1 MAEISW
7 RTEEAEHKLLAWAF
21 TISLALHLAVYGSY
35 EAGKKF
41 GWWDNV
47 HLPAWMHSAKML
59 ADLLKKKDAVKPEP
73 KPQPEVALVFVDV
86 SPAQATPE
94 APKESK
100 YYSDKNSQAANP
112 EPAPQIDTAT
122 PKIDGKQSDMVKTED
137 IPRNKTFPLQ
147 PALPAT
153 PAQEPQE
160 EQKPKAA
167 ETPPPGDLA
176 MVKPEQLKPAETR
189 GDLAVAKPEQAIP
202 PKDPGDAPRER
213 PRTISEALARM
224 PNNQLAGQ
232 KMKQD
237 GGVHRRGLQSSLDV
251 SATAFGAYDA
261 AIIAAVQN
269 QWYQLLD
276 DRNYAG
282 ERTGRVTVKFHLNAD
297 GSISEMSF
305 VENTVDLALG
315 LLCQSA
321 IKTPAPYAP
330 WPLDMRHKI
339 GSDYREVTFTFFY
352 N

>member
-1 MAEISW
+1 MADTGVAEISW
-7 RTEEAEHKLLAWAF
+7 RTERAEHSLLAWAF
-21 TISLALHLAVYGSY
+21 IISLALHLTVYGTY

-41 GWWDNV
+41 GWWNHV
-47 HLPAWMHSAKML
+47 HLPAWVRSSKML
-59 ADLLKKKDAVKPEP
+59 AHLIKKPDPAKQQPKPEP
-73 KPQPEVALVFVDV
+73 EVSLVFVDV
-86 SPAQATPE
+86 SPTVATPE

-112 EPAPQIDTAT
+112 EPDADKNAPRIE
-122 PKIDGKQSDMVKTED
+122 GKQTQMVKTED
-137 IPRNKTFPLQ
+137 IQRSKAFPLQ
-147 PALPAT
+147 PTVPAT
-153 PAQEPQE
+153 PAPEAQE
-160 EQKPKAA
+160 EQKPKPAA
-167 ETPPPGDLA
+167 PPGDLA
-176 MVKPEQLKPAETR
+176 MAKPTPKPADTPPK
-189 GDLAVAKPEQAIP
+189 D

-213 PRTISEALARM
+213 PRTIREALARM
-224 PNNQLAGQ
+224 PANQLAGQ

-237 GGVHRRGLQSSLDV
+237 GGVRRRGLSSSLDV

-261 AIIAAVQN
+261 MIIAAVQN

-282 ERTGRVTVKFHLNAD
+282 ERTGKVTIRFHLNAD
-297 GSISEMSF
+297 GSVSEIAF

-339 GSDYREVTFTFFY
+339 GADYREVTFTFFY

>member
-1 MAEISW
+1 MRELSW
-7 RTEEAEHKLLAWAF
+7 RDDQAEFRLLAWAF
-21 TISLALHLAVYGSY
+21 TISLALHLGVYGTF
-35 EAGKKF
+35 EAGKKL
-41 GWWDNV
+41 GWWSNL

-59 ADLLKKKDAVKPEP
+59 ADLVRKKEAAKPEP
-73 KPQPEVALVFVDV
+73 KPPPEVSLVFVDV

-94 APKESK
+94 PPKESK
-100 YYSDKNSQAANP
+100 YYSDKNSRAANP
-112 EPAPQIDTAT
+112 EPDPQIDTVT
-122 PKIDGKQSDMVKTED
+122 PKIDGKQTEMIKTED
-137 IPRNKTFPLQ
+137 IARNKSFPLQ
-147 PALPAT
+147 PALPAK
-153 PAQEPQE
+153 PAEQAQE
-160 EQKPKAA
+160 EQKPRPAEAQPNLAKSKPEEIPKA
-167 ETPPPGDLA
+167 PGDLA
-176 MVKPEQLKPAETR
+176 M
-189 GDLAVAKPEQAIP
+189 AKPEQMT
-202 PKDPGDAPRER
+202 PKEPGDAARER
-213 PRTISEALARM
+213 PRTIREALARM

-237 GGVHRRGLQSSLDV
+237 GGVHRRGLTSSLDV

-276 DRNYAG
+276 ERNYAG

-297 GSISEMSF
+297 GSVSEMSF
-305 VENTVDLALG
+305 MDNTVDLALG

-339 GSDYREVTFTFFY
+339 GADYREVTFTFFY